1 MGFLLYKRF
10 AAHLAVTVT
19 VASSLVFGGG
29 SVANAT
35 GMTRIQHPDGDITTY
50 DHVRF
55 TFVHHSLRLTSA
67 DGKGVLA
74 IALTSCVKDG
84 EIHVCRPGGV
94 TYRQNGDV
102 RAVDL
107 TDGTLYFNP
116 TAEKRALPLSSTQV
130 PAYGVI
136 LTLHTAH
143 DTYLSA
149 TAAIDGLK
157 K

>member
-1 MGFLLYKRF
+1 MKKRF
-10 AAHLAVTVT
+10 VAQLVVTAT
-19 VASSLVFGGG
+19 VASALVFGGG
-29 SVANAT
+29 SAAHAT
-35 GMTRIQHPDGDITTY
+35 GMTRIQHPDGDVTNY
-50 DHVRF
+50 EHVRF

-74 IALTSCVKDG
+74 IALTACVKDG
-84 EIHVCRPGGV
+84 EIHICRPGGV

-102 RAVDL
+102 RAVDV
-107 TDGTLYFNP
+107 TDGTLYFNA
-116 TAEKRALPLSSTQV
+116 TAEKHALPHSSTQV

-136 LTLHTAH
+136 LALHTAH